1 MGDNQYYER
10 MILDTMID
18 TDEFDD
24 YNWDEVYGEGWT
36 DSLVRMVDMIDRK
49 QHREKRLFIL
59 WLNEF

>member
-10 MILDTMID
+10 MILDTTID

-49 QHREKRLFIL
+49 QHREKWLFIL